1 MAEEPILERVFERL
15 VEKHISGTT
24 MDSATDKAKEVNKG
38 GMLASINFLSAD
50 VTDRSKARYVM
61 TTYAEIIRRISR
73 LGLNASVQVPL
84 DQIGMRIGR
93 EIAYANLRELLKIGN
108 RHGVFVWAEVR
119 DDPESLDEF
128 DGARGFGVAF
138 QDKNADRYLRE
149 YRGMK
154 AFKIIFREKE
164 YKGKDYYERLA
175 KSVTKG
181 RRSHMTPVLSSLPE
195 KAFWRLLRST
205 SSERNLIFEFRLG
218 YSNSGIK
225 KALKKGAKLCVFVPF
240 GKDWARYAMNN
251 VPEGYTR
258 FLAGRLLND
267 NRPGA

>member
-1 MAEEPILERVFERL
+1 MAEEPILERVMERL
-15 VEKHISGTT
+15 MEKHISGTT
-24 MDSATDKAKEVNKG
+24 MSSALDKAKEANKNS
-38 GMLASINFLSAD
+38 MIASINFLSAD

-61 TTYAEIIRRISR
+61 TTYAEMIRRISR
-73 LGLNASVQVPL
+73 FGINASIQVPL
-84 DQIGMRIGR
+84 DQIGMKVGR
-93 EIAYANLRELLKIGN
+93 DVAYGNLSELLKIGN

-119 DDPESLDEF
+119 DSSESLDEF
-128 DGARGFGVAF
+128 DDARGFGVAF
-138 QDKNADRYLRE
+138 HDDKAERYLRE
-149 YRGMK
+149 YRGLR

-164 YKGKDYYERLA
+164 YRGKDYYERIA

-195 KAFWRLLRST
+195 KAFWQLLRST

-218 YSNSGIK
+218 YSNSSIK

-251 VPEGYTR
+251 VPEGYMR
-258 FLAGRLLND
+258 FLAGRLLNE
-267 NRPGA
+267 NKPGA